1 MKMKEMNC
9 HKLLSTMLSLVVSV
23 GLSAQM
29 SVGVGQWK
37 THLSYNA
44 TTNIALANERVY
56 AVSEGSLYSVG
67 KEDNSVQIYSKVTG
81 LSDIQIEKI
90 FYIAEKQMLFASYG
104 NGNIDFVADDGSVV
118 NLSDIYNKNIT
129 ADKKV
134 NDQLYYDSYLYLAMP
149 FGIVKVDVSRNEI
162 ADTYYFKD
170 TDGMYINALSIGI
183 VGDSLFVTAPDRI
196 LKAPAKGKNLA
207 NFANWQKITDL
218 PSGKNTK
225 SVVFESKIYLLQE
238 SGDVSVLSNGVW
250 TSGVYNDVREIN
262 VSNGLLFVIKENA
275 IEFPQKVMFDFQPQM
290 AAFDSRSSTIWL
302 AASGNGVCKI
312 RRDNLNDRSF
322 YKPNGTPSTNS
333 IWRIRPAGN
342 RMIAVAGG
350 RWEVP

>member
-9 HKLLSTMLSLVVSV
+9 HKLLSTVLSLVVSV

-29 SVGVGQWK
+29 SFGVGQWK

-162 ADTYYFKD
+162 ADTY
-170 TDGMYINALSIGI
+170 
-183 VGDSLFVTAPDRI
+183 
-196 LKAPAKGKNLA
+196 
-207 NFANWQKITDL
+207 
-218 PSGKNTK
+218 
-225 SVVFESKIYLLQE
+225 
-238 SGDVSVLSNGVW
+238 
-250 TSGVYNDVREIN
+250 
-262 VSNGLLFVIKENA
+262 
-275 IEFPQKVMFDFQPQM
+275 
-290 AAFDSRSSTIWL
+290 
-302 AASGNGVCKI
+302 
-312 RRDNLNDRSF
+312 
-322 YKPNGTPSTNS
+322 
-333 IWRIRPAGN
+333 
-342 RMIAVAGG
+342 
-350 RWEVP
+350 